1 MYLYVPRM
9 VFTSNEIRIKKMLFF
24 LLKSKGWWALKIKSL
39 NISMSIF
46 LNSAYNSFAYNQVNP
61 TFGFIN

>member
-1 MYLYVPRM
+1 MFPEWFSPAVKSEKRRC
-9 VFTSNEIRIKKMLFF
+9 FSSTSSQKHGGLSNQESQYFHV
-24 LLKSKGWWALKIKSL
+24 
-39 NISMSIF
+39 IF

>member
-9 VFTSNEIRIKKMLFF
+9 VFTSNEIRIKDAF
-24 LLKSKGWWALKIKSL
+24 LPPQVKSMVGSQ
-39 NISMSIF
+39 NQESQHFHVIF